1 MVELDFKRY
10 FKEFVRYNKLRIFKI
25 ILYSVIILYLSFL
38 FCYNYY
44 RTDLSFSLDLSW
56 LYGFVLALIITV
68 IIVLSVDILGFYIN
82 IRRTP
87 LELLEQ

>member
-25 ILYSVIILYLSFL
+25 ILYSVIILYISFL

>member
-1 MVELDFKRY
+1 MVEFDFKRY